1 MHPES
6 PCTPHFDA
14 QYNPPP
20 ANVFL
25 PARELI
31 FMMSPPPCRIIDGIT
46 ARETRKTLFRF
57 VPRTRSQSSSLFSCA
72 GPKSP
77 MPALLTRIP
86 TGPSFASVA
95 ETSFPTSSARV
106 TSAVCQMTLLVS
118 PRNSS
123 AVACSLSMSR
133 PQMATPAPSSASFIA
148 IARPMPRLPPVTSA
162 ILFVRGP
169 PISFAS
175 FVLLMPTI
183 TILLSSGRPFSCKT
197 HLNIQPQGPL
207 CVPYENAPG
216 GLDNIK
222 YLGPCR
228 VTPCRFTC
236 AFPIIP
242 KFYETALYPATAL
255 QVYQTYEQAW
265 SLSEENGMNR
275 TRRMAGLAII
285 AALCLAISGASSALA
300 QAPAGQ
306 DAGAG
311 KQQYTMA
318 EYNAYQAAAAERNP
332 AQQIKLLDD
341 FVAKYPNSALLIY
354 IYPLYYNAYSQLK
367 NWPKVTEYADKL
379 LALGEKSEAPIRYQ
393 AYYARAFAYSNLPP
407 TSQDVKDQAPKA
419 CEAAK
424 AGLKTLGEL
433 KKPDN
438 MSEDDFNKQ
447 KQQPAIL
454 FSYTL
459 AQCSMIQKDYQT
471 AIDSY
476 KAVLEKNPDD
486 AITSYKIGQAYMAMN
501 PPQQMDAFWY
511 FAKAASAKNA
521 NQTQATQVKSY
532 LRKLIANYQGGN
544 VCDNLVDAELNE
556 LLQLASTS
564 AERPASYKL
573 ISTADLDAARKDMTI
588 ASVIADL
595 KAGGDKAKIT
605 WLAACGLEFP
615 DVPGKLIGVTPGSD
629 AVQLKVAFVT
639 SDAEFDA
646 KTTPDM
652 DVKVVGQ
659 PEAAK
664 LEKDNPVRFTGTLA
678 AYDPDPAFMLHWDKA
693 KVNAEDIPK
702 EKEKK
707 SPTKKRPVTKKPG
720 RG

>member
-1 MHPES
+1 
-6 PCTPHFDA
+6 
-14 QYNPPP
+14 
-20 ANVFL
+20 
-25 PARELI
+25 
-31 FMMSPPPCRIIDGIT
+31 
-46 ARETRKTLFRF
+46 
-57 VPRTRSQSSSLFSCA
+57 
-72 GPKSP
+72 
-77 MPALLTRIP
+77 
-86 TGPSFASVA
+86 
-95 ETSFPTSSARV
+95 
-106 TSAVCQMTLLVS
+106 
-118 PRNSS
+118 
-123 AVACSLSMSR
+123 
-133 PQMATPAPSSASFIA
+133 
-148 IARPMPRLPPVTSA
+148 
-162 ILFVRGP
+162 
-169 PISFAS
+169 
-175 FVLLMPTI
+175 
-183 TILLSSGRPFSCKT
+183 
-197 HLNIQPQGPL
+197 
-207 CVPYENAPG
+207 
-216 GLDNIK
+216 
-222 YLGPCR
+222 
-228 VTPCRFTC
+228 
-236 AFPIIP
+236 
-242 KFYETALYPATAL
+242 
-255 QVYQTYEQAW
+255 
-265 SLSEENGMNR
+265 MNR
-275 TRRMAGLAII
+275 TCKMARLAVI
-285 AALCLAISGASSALA
+285 AALCLAISGASNALG

-306 DAGAG
+306 DAGAA

-341 FVAKYPNSALLIY
+341 FVSKYPNSALLIY

-379 LALGEKSEAPIRYQ
+379 LALGEKAEAPIRYQ

-433 KKPDN
+433 KKPDA

-511 FAKAASAKNA
+511 FAKAVSAKNA
-521 NQTQATQVKSY
+521 NQTQSTQVKTY

-544 VCDNLVDAELNE
+544 VCDNLTDAELSE
-556 LLQLASTS
+556 LLQLAGSS

-573 ISTADLDAARKDMTI
+573 PSSADLDAARKDMTI

-595 KAGGDKAKIT
+595 RAGGDKAKIT
-605 WLAACGLEFP
+605 WLGSCGLEFP
-615 DVPGKLIGVTPGSD
+615 DVPGKLIEVIPGAD

-659 PEAAK
+659 PDAAK

>member
-1 MHPES
+1 
-6 PCTPHFDA
+6 
-14 QYNPPP
+14 
-20 ANVFL
+20 
-25 PARELI
+25 
-31 FMMSPPPCRIIDGIT
+31 
-46 ARETRKTLFRF
+46 
-57 VPRTRSQSSSLFSCA
+57 
-72 GPKSP
+72 
-77 MPALLTRIP
+77 
-86 TGPSFASVA
+86 
-95 ETSFPTSSARV
+95 
-106 TSAVCQMTLLVS
+106 
-118 PRNSS
+118 
-123 AVACSLSMSR
+123 
-133 PQMATPAPSSASFIA
+133 
-148 IARPMPRLPPVTSA
+148 
-162 ILFVRGP
+162 
-169 PISFAS
+169 
-175 FVLLMPTI
+175 
-183 TILLSSGRPFSCKT
+183 
-197 HLNIQPQGPL
+197 
-207 CVPYENAPG
+207 
-216 GLDNIK
+216 
-222 YLGPCR
+222 
-228 VTPCRFTC
+228 
-236 AFPIIP
+236 
-242 KFYETALYPATAL
+242 
-255 QVYQTYEQAW
+255 
-265 SLSEENGMNR
+265 
-275 TRRMAGLAII
+275 MAGLAIT
-285 AALCLAISGASSALA
+285 AALCLAISGASIALA

-306 DAGAG
+306 AGQDAAAG
-311 KQQYTMA
+311 QQKYTMA
-318 EYNAYQAAAAERNP
+318 EYNSYQACAAEKNP
-332 AQQIKLLDD
+332 QAQIKCLDD

-367 NWPKVTEYADKL
+367 NWPKVMEYADKL
-379 LALGEKSEAPIRYQ
+379 IAMGDKVDPPIRYQ
-393 AYYARAFAYSNLPP
+393 AYYARAFAYSNMPNSPDL
-407 TSQDVKDQAPKA
+407 QAQAPKA

-424 AGLKTLGEL
+424 AGLKTLNEL

-438 MSEDDFNKQ
+438 MSEEDFTKQ

-454 FSYTL
+454 FNYTL

-476 KAVLEKNPDD
+476 KAVLAKNPDD

-573 ISTADLDAARKDMTI
+573 ITTADLDAARKDMTI

-615 DVPGKLIGVTPGSD
+615 DVPGKLIEVAPGSD

-659 PEAAK
+659 PEASK
-664 LEKDNPVRFTGTLA
+664 LEKDNPVRFTGTLV
-678 AYDPDPAFMLHWDKA
+678 AYDPEPNFMLHWDKA

-707 SPTKKRPVTKKPG
+707 GTTKKRPVTKKPG

>member
-1 MHPES
+1 
-6 PCTPHFDA
+6 
-14 QYNPPP
+14 
-20 ANVFL
+20 V
-25 PARELI
+25 
-31 FMMSPPPCRIIDGIT
+31 
-46 ARETRKTLFRF
+46 
-57 VPRTRSQSSSLFSCA
+57 
-72 GPKSP
+72 
-77 MPALLTRIP
+77 
-86 TGPSFASVA
+86 
-95 ETSFPTSSARV
+95 
-106 TSAVCQMTLLVS
+106 
-118 PRNSS
+118 
-123 AVACSLSMSR
+123 
-133 PQMATPAPSSASFIA
+133 
-148 IARPMPRLPPVTSA
+148 
-162 ILFVRGP
+162 
-169 PISFAS
+169 
-175 FVLLMPTI
+175 
-183 TILLSSGRPFSCKT
+183 
-197 HLNIQPQGPL
+197 
-207 CVPYENAPG
+207 
-216 GLDNIK
+216 
-222 YLGPCR
+222 
-228 VTPCRFTC
+228 
-236 AFPIIP
+236 
-242 KFYETALYPATAL
+242 
-255 QVYQTYEQAW
+255 
-265 SLSEENGMNR
+265 
-275 TRRMAGLAII
+275 AGLAII
-285 AALCLAISGASSALA
+285 AALCLAISGASMARA

-311 KQQYTMA
+311 QQKYTMA
-318 EYNAYQAAAAERNP
+318 EYNSYQACAAEKNP
-332 AQQIKLLDD
+332 QAQVKCLDD
-341 FVAKYPNSALLIY
+341 FVAKYPNSALLVY

-367 NWPKVTEYADKL
+367 NWSKVIENADKL
-379 LALGEKSEAPIRYQ
+379 IAMGDKVEPPIRYQ
-393 AYYARAFAYSNLPP
+393 AYYARAFAYSNMGTGPEV
-407 TSQDVKDQAPKA
+407 QAQAPKA

-433 KKPDN
+433 KKPDT
-438 MSEDDFNKQ
+438 MSEEDFTKQ

-454 FSYTL
+454 FNYTL

-521 NQTQATQVKSY
+521 NQTQATQVKTY

-544 VCDNLVDAELNE
+544 VCDNLIDAELNE

-595 KAGGDKAKIT
+595 KAGGDKAKVT

-615 DVPGKLIGVTPGSD
+615 DVPGKLIEVTPGSD

-659 PEAAK
+659 PEASK
-664 LEKDNPVRFTGTLA
+664 LEKDNPVRFTGTLV
-678 AYDPDPAFMLHWDKA
+678 AYDPEPNFMLHWDKA

-707 SPTKKRPVTKKPG
+707 GTTKKRPATKKPG

>member
-1 MHPES
+1 
-6 PCTPHFDA
+6 
-14 QYNPPP
+14 
-20 ANVFL
+20 
-25 PARELI
+25 
-31 FMMSPPPCRIIDGIT
+31 
-46 ARETRKTLFRF
+46 
-57 VPRTRSQSSSLFSCA
+57 
-72 GPKSP
+72 
-77 MPALLTRIP
+77 
-86 TGPSFASVA
+86 
-95 ETSFPTSSARV
+95 
-106 TSAVCQMTLLVS
+106 
-118 PRNSS
+118 
-123 AVACSLSMSR
+123 
-133 PQMATPAPSSASFIA
+133 
-148 IARPMPRLPPVTSA
+148 
-162 ILFVRGP
+162 
-169 PISFAS
+169 
-175 FVLLMPTI
+175 
-183 TILLSSGRPFSCKT
+183 
-197 HLNIQPQGPL
+197 
-207 CVPYENAPG
+207 
-216 GLDNIK
+216 
-222 YLGPCR
+222 
-228 VTPCRFTC
+228 
-236 AFPIIP
+236 
-242 KFYETALYPATAL
+242 
-255 QVYQTYEQAW
+255 
-265 SLSEENGMNR
+265 MNR
-275 TRRMAGLAII
+275 TRRVAGLAII
-285 AALCLAISGASSALA
+285 AGLCLAISGASIARA

-311 KQQYTMA
+311 QQKYTMA
-318 EYNAYQAAAAERNP
+318 EYNSYQACAAEKNP
-332 AQQIKLLDD
+332 QAQVKCLDD
-341 FVAKYPNSALLIY
+341 FVAKYPNSALLVY
-354 IYPLYYNAYSQLK
+354 IYPLYYNAYS
-367 NWPKVTEYADKL
+367 NMGTGPEV
-379 LALGEKSEAPIRYQ
+379 Q
-393 AYYARAFAYSNLPP
+393 A
-407 TSQDVKDQAPKA
+407 QAPKA

-433 KKPDN
+433 KKPDT
-438 MSEDDFNKQ
+438 MSEEDFTKQ

-454 FSYTL
+454 FNYTL

-521 NQTQATQVKSY
+521 NQTQATQVKTY

-544 VCDNLVDAELNE
+544 VCDNLIDAELNE

-605 WLAACGLEFP
+605 WLASCGLEFP
-615 DVPGKLIGVTPGSD
+615 DVPGKLIEVTPGSD

-659 PEAAK
+659 PEASK
-664 LEKDNPVRFTGTLA
+664 LEKDNPVRFTGTLV
-678 AYDPDPAFMLHWDKA
+678 AYDPEPNFMLHWDKA

-707 SPTKKRPVTKKPG
+707 GTTKKRPATKKPG

>member
-1 MHPES
+1 
-6 PCTPHFDA
+6 
-14 QYNPPP
+14 
-20 ANVFL
+20 V
-25 PARELI
+25 
-31 FMMSPPPCRIIDGIT
+31 G
-46 ARETRKTLFRF
+46 
-57 VPRTRSQSSSLFSCA
+57 
-72 GPKSP
+72 
-77 MPALLTRIP
+77 
-86 TGPSFASVA
+86 
-95 ETSFPTSSARV
+95 
-106 TSAVCQMTLLVS
+106 
-118 PRNSS
+118 
-123 AVACSLSMSR
+123 
-133 PQMATPAPSSASFIA
+133 
-148 IARPMPRLPPVTSA
+148 
-162 ILFVRGP
+162 
-169 PISFAS
+169 
-175 FVLLMPTI
+175 
-183 TILLSSGRPFSCKT
+183 
-197 HLNIQPQGPL
+197 
-207 CVPYENAPG
+207 
-216 GLDNIK
+216 
-222 YLGPCR
+222 
-228 VTPCRFTC
+228 
-236 AFPIIP
+236 
-242 KFYETALYPATAL
+242 
-255 QVYQTYEQAW
+255 
-265 SLSEENGMNR
+265 
-275 TRRMAGLAII
+275 GLAII
-285 AALCLAISGASSALA
+285 AGLCLAISGASIARA

-311 KQQYTMA
+311 QQKYTMA
-318 EYNAYQAAAAERNP
+318 EYNSYQACAAEKNP
-332 AQQIKLLDD
+332 QAQVKCLDD
-341 FVAKYPNSALLIY
+341 FVAKYPNSALLVY

-367 NWPKVTEYADKL
+367 NWPKVIENADKL
-379 LALGEKSEAPIRYQ
+379 LAMGDKVEPPIRYQ
-393 AYYARAFAYSNLPP
+393 AYYARAFAYSNMGNGPEV
-407 TSQDVKDQAPKA
+407 QAQAPKA

-433 KKPDN
+433 KKPDT
-438 MSEDDFNKQ
+438 MSEEDFNKQ

-454 FSYTL
+454 FNYTL

-521 NQTQATQVKSY
+521 NQTQATQVKTY

-615 DVPGKLIGVTPGSD
+615 DVPGKLIEVKPGSD

-652 DVKVVGQ
+652 DVKIVGQ
-659 PEAAK
+659 PEASK

-678 AYDPDPAFMLHWDKA
+678 AYDPEPNFMLHWDKA

-707 SPTKKRPVTKKPG
+707 GTTKKRPVTKKPG

>member
-1 MHPES
+1 
-6 PCTPHFDA
+6 
-14 QYNPPP
+14 
-20 ANVFL
+20 
-25 PARELI
+25 
-31 FMMSPPPCRIIDGIT
+31 
-46 ARETRKTLFRF
+46 
-57 VPRTRSQSSSLFSCA
+57 
-72 GPKSP
+72 
-77 MPALLTRIP
+77 
-86 TGPSFASVA
+86 
-95 ETSFPTSSARV
+95 
-106 TSAVCQMTLLVS
+106 
-118 PRNSS
+118 
-123 AVACSLSMSR
+123 
-133 PQMATPAPSSASFIA
+133 
-148 IARPMPRLPPVTSA
+148 
-162 ILFVRGP
+162 
-169 PISFAS
+169 
-175 FVLLMPTI
+175 
-183 TILLSSGRPFSCKT
+183 
-197 HLNIQPQGPL
+197 
-207 CVPYENAPG
+207 
-216 GLDNIK
+216 
-222 YLGPCR
+222 
-228 VTPCRFTC
+228 
-236 AFPIIP
+236 
-242 KFYETALYPATAL
+242 
-255 QVYQTYEQAW
+255 
-265 SLSEENGMNR
+265 MNR

-285 AALCLAISGASSALA
+285 AALCLALSGASNALG

-341 FVAKYPNSALLIY
+341 FVSKYPNSALLIY
-354 IYPLYYNAYSQLK
+354 IYPLYYNSYSQLK
-367 NWPKVTEYADKL
+367 NWPKVIEYSDKL
-379 LALGEKSEAPIRYQ
+379 LALGEKAEAPIRYQ

-407 TSQDVKDQAPKA
+407 TSQDVKDQASKA

-433 KKPDN
+433 KKPDT

-501 PPQQMDAFWY
+501 PPQMMDAFWY
-511 FAKAASAKNA
+511 FGKSVTAKNA
-521 NQTQATQVKSY
+521 NQTQSNTVKTY

-544 VCDNLVDAELNE
+544 VCDNLTDAELNE
-556 LLQLASTS
+556 LLQLAGTS

-573 ISTADLDAARKDMTI
+573 ASAADLDAARKDMTI
-588 ASVIADL
+588 ASVITDL
-595 KAGGDKAKIT
+595 KAGGDKGKIT
-605 WLAACGLEFP
+605 WLASCGLEFP
-615 DVPGKLIGVTPGSD
+615 DVPGKLIEIAAGSD
-629 AVQLKVAFVT
+629 VQLKVAFVT

-659 PEAAK
+659 PDAAK
-664 LEKDNPVRFTGTLA
+664 LEKGNPVRFTGTLE
-678 AYDPDPAFMLHWDKA
+678 AYDPDPNFMLHWDKA

-707 SPTKKRPVTKKPG
+707 STTKKRPATKKPG
-720 RG
+720 GS